1 MFLKNTSFFC
11 CFPKPSKFHNLTVSE
26 LQKTFIWEGGTIQ
39 AGLWFAIYNTQTNK
53 VLPSQKTLK
62 NFVSWRSSSGRET
75 WSRAYVCYLRYLNK
89 KSLPCQKKLW
99 QIVYPR
105 EALLG
110 GRHDHH
116 DHVIAIYEAAKKL
129 NCDNF
134 WIWEKLILEGGR
146 RSRPR
151 LRLWPARLPGDN
163 PHAHSSA
170 ARDVFPRTIRV
181 FVSVQNVNFL
191 VLRLYVIVCLYLSNA
206 CIVFVFMHKYI
217 SWFDFIR
224 IYLL

>member
-1 MFLKNTSFFC
+1 M
-11 CFPKPSKFHNLTVSE
+11 
-26 LQKTFIWEGGTIQ
+26 
-39 AGLWFAIYNTQTNK
+39 
-53 VLPSQKTLK
+53 
-62 NFVSWRSSSGRET
+62 
-75 WSRAYVCYLRYLNK
+75 
-89 KSLPCQKKLW
+89 
-99 QIVYPR
+99 YPR

-116 DHVIAIYEAAKKL
+116 DHVIAIYEAPKKL
-129 NCDNF
+129 NCDKF

-170 ARDVFPRTIRV
+170 ATDVFPRRIRV

-191 VLRLYVIVCLYLSNA
+191 VLRLYVIVYLYLSNA
-206 CIVFVFMHKYI
+206 CIVFIFMLQIYFLVWFYSYI
-217 SWFDFIR
+217 PFMIPWCISIGRMKLVIVMKKSLPR
-224 IYLL
+224 IAGPPLLQDIYVHSYHTC